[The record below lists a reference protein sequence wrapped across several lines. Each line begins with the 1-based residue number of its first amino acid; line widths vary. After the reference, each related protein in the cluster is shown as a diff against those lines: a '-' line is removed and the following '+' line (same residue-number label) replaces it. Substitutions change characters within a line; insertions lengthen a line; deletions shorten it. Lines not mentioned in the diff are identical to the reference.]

1 MELIVYYFSAP
12 WCGPCK
18 HLGPIIDELS
28 QDFKTIGFVK
38 INTDVNHEMAV
49 EYDVRTVPSIIMKQD
64 GEIVG
69 RLQGAQ
75 TKTALRSWLKSY
87 EQ

>member
-1 MELIVYYFSAP
+1 MELILYYFSAP

-18 HLGPIIDELS
+18 QLSPVIDELS
-28 QDFKTIGFVK
+28 KEFKSIGFVK
-38 INTDVNHEMAV
+38 INTDDNPELAA
-49 EYDVRTVPSIIMKQD
+49 ENDIRSVPTLVMKQD

-75 TKTALRSWLKSY
+75 SKPALKSWLKSY
-87 EQ
+87 EK